1 MTDAL
6 HINTRADL
14 AAVVP
19 HLLGFTPEDSLVCV
33 PTNSGG
39 PTARIDLPH
48 DPHALTDVVE
58 ALADAYRRHRPS
70 AQQSRFSLSPTNP
83 KTP

>member
-33 PTNSGG
+33 P
-39 PTARIDLPH
+39 PTVAAP
-48 DPHALTDVVE
+48 PHASTC
-58 ALADAYRRHRPS
+58 
-70 AQQSRFSLSPTNP
+70 PTTRMP
-83 KTP
+83 